1 MLDENQKP
9 EKPEAAGSLPAAL
22 KKFQWVKGQSGN
34 SKGPTPMPKELRVA
48 FRSYSFVGLNVL
60 LDLLT
65 CRDPST
71 RLRAAEAILTR
82 GYGRGESIVPDDQET
97 PQEERAGVT

>member
-1 MLDENQKP
+1 
-9 EKPEAAGSLPAAL
+9 
-22 KKFQWVKGQSGN
+22 
-34 SKGPTPMPKELRVA
+34 MPKELRGA
-48 FRSYSFVGLNVL
+48 FRSYSHAALSTLVDGLV
-60 LDLLT
+60 

-97 PQEERAGVT
+97 PPEDRAAVQYNWSLLSNEQWARFKEIQTEMKALLEAATVKAEVVVEGE